1 MASNASSPLETMQA
15 AVAAMNAG
23 THRFDVTIICTTDDH
38 QAAYWMDRL
47 SSGLLRKNDR
57 NNNEN
62 DTRFPLVL
70 AVSED
75 WNDAG
80 GAGNGLGTLYA
91 WHKAVALAQDKLGAD
106 WNLNDEL
113 SQGRISAALYH
124 TAGKGT
130 RLAPLPAG
138 ENNNKPGVKLPFP
151 LATTTS
157 TTTSTTAGDNDN
169 STSPSCIPLTVLEA
183 VVKQTGLYARKG
195 RLSVFWGDQ
204 VFLPTAPVPTTS
216 THHIDIL
223 CTLLPTA
230 PTAEDWS
237 AQGLDKYGVIAV
249 MKSEHDDHDRP
260 LEAAQVEKVSHVTAT
275 RLLASLG
282 SVHQVGPSLGSFSV
296 SATILQALLTEFA
309 PELTDKTEKLDT
321 DPHFW
326 MPLTLSQESYVE
338 LMAQKGTDA
347 DVSTKHYQR
356 MANFKANLD
365 MGSSS
370 SLGLFGAVN
379 VGREACWWDYGQLK
393 LYAKNSLLLLE
404 DDAASESAALL
415 RAFLGVTS
423 PTMGS
428 QIAPDA
434 VTVNHS
440 YIFGSRLN
448 AGQVVRSLVAGVT
461 AQDVELDGAIVVNC
475 AARKIVA
482 GKGAILYNIMDDSS
496 DGVTVPAGA
505 VWVGVTNES
514 GETFVLQSR
523 MDIDGG
529 TAWKVKVE
537 PNAYSFEQVH
547 AMNKDANI
555 GLIATKRQEQYD
567 QVVANIGM

>member
-1 MASNASSPLETMQA
+1 M
-15 AVAAMNAG
+15 
-23 THRFDVTIICTTDDH
+23 
-38 QAAYWMDRL
+38 
-47 SSGLLRKNDR
+47 
-57 NNNEN
+57 
-62 DTRFPLVL
+62 
-70 AVSED
+70 
-75 WNDAG
+75 
-80 GAGNGLGTLYA
+80 
-91 WHKAVALAQDKLGAD
+91 
-106 WNLNDEL
+106 
-113 SQGRISAALYH
+113 SQ
-124 TAGKGT
+124 
-130 RLAPLPAG
+130 
-138 ENNNKPGVKLPFP
+138 KLPFP
-151 LATTTS
+151 LATTSDHDTL
-157 TTTSTTAGDNDN
+157 
-169 STSPSCIPLTVLEA
+169 SCIPLTVLEA

-249 MKSEHDDHDRP
+249 MKSSENDSEDDAKP
-260 LEAAQVEKVSHVTAT
+260 LEAAQVEKVSHETAT

-282 SVHQVGPSLGSFSV
+282 SVQQVGPSLGSFSV
-296 SATILQALLTEFA
+296 SATILRALLTEFA
-309 PELTDKTEKLDT
+309 SELTDKTDKLDT

-347 DVSTKHYQR
+347 DISMKHYQR

-365 MGSSS
+365 MGS

-404 DDAASESAALL
+404 DDDASESAKLL

-428 QIAPDA
+428 QLAPDA
-434 VTVNHS
+434 VTVDHS

-448 AGQVVRSLVAGVT
+448 AGQVVSSLVAGVT
-461 AQDVELDGAIVVNC
+461 AQEVELEGAIVVNC

-505 VWVGVTNES
+505 VWVGVTNEA

-529 TAWKVKVE
+529 TAWKVKLDANE
-537 PNAYSFEQVH
+537 QSFEQVH

-567 QVVANIGM
+567 QVVASIGM